1 MRDLWGLRVGV
12 IWKDSDKISQSAF
25 SSQVFSSQSEGETS
39 ATEATDAKS
48 LSSKRSRVGMTER
61 MPGLRETLAFCYL
74 GLLILRIPVGLG
86 EVWKWATRDEIVF
99 SRAVCLSLIF
109 R

>member
-1 MRDLWGLRVGV
+1 MRVGV
-12 IWKDSDKISQSAF
+12 IWKDNDKTSQSAF

-48 LSSKRSRVGMTER
+48 LSSKRSRVGMVER

-74 GLLILRIPVGLG
+74 GLLTLRLPVSLG
-86 EVWKWATRDEIVF
+86 EFWKWATRDEIVF
-99 SRAVCLSLIF
+99 TRAVSLSQIF